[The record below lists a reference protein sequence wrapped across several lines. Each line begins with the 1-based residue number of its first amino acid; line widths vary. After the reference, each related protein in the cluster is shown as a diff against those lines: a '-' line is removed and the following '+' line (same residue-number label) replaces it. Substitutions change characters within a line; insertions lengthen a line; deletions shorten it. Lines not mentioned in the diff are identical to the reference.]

1 MFTTELQL
9 VRKGFLKKLLLCK
22 ISNVYNSRKNN
33 RTDKSCMHSQLK
45 GLSSEILPEGSV
57 SFGRQGAPLESAS
70 TGAFLNLRLLCLP
83 LLGDRSAVLGR
94 ASFLRSSWE
103 AWPGGSRPDFLWLTR
118 SPSHPARFPSPRK
131 TENAV
136 LKLEKTTS
144 Q

>member
-22 ISNVYNSRKNN
+22 ISSIYNSRKNN
-33 RTDKSCMHSQLK
+33 RTDKPCMHSQLK

-57 SFGRQGAPLESAS
+57 SFGRQGAPVDSAS
-70 TGAFLNLRLLCLP
+70 TGAFLNFPAALSSFAGRQKRCSRTGQFPP
-83 LLGDRSAVLGR
+83 LFLGSL
-94 ASFLRSSWE
+94 
-103 AWPGGSRPDFLWLTR
+103 AWRP
-118 SPSHPARFPSPRK
+118 PARLSLANSVPQPPCQVSLSRK